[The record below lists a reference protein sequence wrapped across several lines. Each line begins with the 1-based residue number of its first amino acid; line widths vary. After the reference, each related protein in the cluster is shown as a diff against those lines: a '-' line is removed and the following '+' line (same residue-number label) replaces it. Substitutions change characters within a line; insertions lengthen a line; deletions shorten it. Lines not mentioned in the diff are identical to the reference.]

1 MELDC
6 FANWPRSLIK
16 MRYSSADTA
25 EINAPNQVTLIDTTI
40 NNFFYAM
47 NSLVS
52 FTTAGGYLTL
62 ENSTF
67 TRLSICGSLI
77 DPSFDELGYPELE
90 QYVTASYLTAD
101 QISAIHTIW
110 TNQLELN

>member
-1 MELDC
+1 
-6 FANWPRSLIK
+6 
-16 MRYSSADTA
+16 MRYTSATVQDI
-25 EINAPNQVTLIDTTI
+25 EAPNQVTLIDTTI

-52 FTTAGGYLTL
+52 FTTAGGFLTL

-77 DPSFDELGYPELE
+77 DPSYNELGYPELE
-90 QYVTASYLTAD
+90 QYVTAAYL
-101 QISAIHTIW
+101 SA
-110 TNQLELN
+110 N